1 MARELLGDYGN
12 LSQGGVWLRSH
23 AYPFWSWMEINAPRY
38 YKLLR
43 NTYQDTNSAPKTV
56 GAAIRKT
63 AISSTAL
70 AARIML
76 LSALITAW
84 NRLFFPD
91 EDDELTKT
99 GNRQLRLITGRRDDG
114 SIVTLRIQGAFSD
127 VLSFVGLEDAYQDV
141 KDVRTGKTTAGKKV
155 KEAGSAFVN
164 RVGQG
169 AMPFERLTGE
179 LLTGKSAYPDILH
192 PRPIIDRAEHAFR
205 MVSLDKVYRFM
216 TKKPLKK
223 GGKELIGLVLYETDP
238 GEAAYYAMRQRIYNF
253 LDEKEYERPSGDPTE
268 KSIALRYYKQAK
280 KFKDTKLENHW
291 LAKYK
296 ALGGTTQG
304 MKTSIKKGEVT
315 NALPRE
321 YKKEFLDKLDGEDR
335 EVLEMAERWYNET
348 YKK

>member
-1 MARELLGDYGN
+1 M
-12 LSQGGVWLRSH
+12 WLRSH

-43 NTYQDTNSAPKTV
+43 NTYQDSNSTKQTLGV
-56 GAAIRKT
+56 AARKT
-63 AISSTAL
+63 ALSTTAL
-70 AARIML
+70 AARVML
-76 LSALITAW
+76 LAALVTMW

-114 SIVTLRIQGAFSD
+114 SIITLRIQGAFSD
-127 VLSFVGLEDAYQDV
+127 VLSFVGLEDAFQDV
-141 KDVRTGKTTAGKKV
+141 KDVRTGKTTVGKKV

-216 TKKPLKK
+216 TKKPLRK

-238 GEAAYYAMRQRIYNF
+238 GEAAYYAMRQRIYDF

-291 LAKYK
+291 WAKYK
-296 ALGGTTQG
+296 ALGGTKEG
-304 MKTSIKKGEVT
+304 MRMSIKKGEVT
-315 NALPRE
+315 SALPKE
-321 YKKEFLDKLDGEDR
+321 YKREFLDKLDGEDR
-335 EVLEMAERWYNET
+335 EVLQMAEKWYDET
-348 YKK
+348 YK